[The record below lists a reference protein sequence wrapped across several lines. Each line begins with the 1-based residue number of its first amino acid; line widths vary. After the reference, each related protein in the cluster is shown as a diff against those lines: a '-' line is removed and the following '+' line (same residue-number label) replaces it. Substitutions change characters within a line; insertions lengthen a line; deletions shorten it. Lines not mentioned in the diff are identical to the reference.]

1 MKNLIFVLLFVLS
14 FSSFAS
20 GLYKIPVP
28 KNLFNTEFSINTYLQ
43 ENKKLVTEEKTTF
56 QKQTEENG
64 DFLVITSK
72 IKTLDKDGKYF
83 YTTNQA
89 NYQLENNKI
98 SAYAQTTKINKEATP
113 YQDLSL
119 TFDWADKE
127 AIFNKKDYKTD
138 KKTSKTIKLTPKT
151 MTARGA
157 SFYFQNMITN
167 NIKEDKIKMI
177 IPDGN
182 TYGMNIFISYSPENI
197 KIGDK
202 NISCY
207 RVDLKPDMGFL
218 SGIIPVMHF
227 WFSINAP
234 HPFIR
239 YTGLERGPGSPE
251 IIQEISS
258 L

>member
-127 AIFNKKDYKTD
+127 AIFNIKD
-138 KKTSKTIKLTPKT
+138 
-151 MTARGA
+151 
-157 SFYFQNMITN
+157 
-167 NIKEDKIKMI
+167 DKIKMI